1 MKNLLKLILILPVF
15 LLLLVAP
22 VALADEVVLENPIT
36 PENPP
41 ELFMGIL
48 NYVLGFLGVLA
59 VAMIVYGGFIYM
71 TSAGN
76 EERVKS
82 GRAILTYAIVGL
94 LIVILSWVI
103 VRAII
108 TALGG

>member
-1 MKNLLKLILILPVF
+1 MKYLLKPILILLV
-15 LLLLVAP
+15 LLLLPVAP
-22 VALADEVVLENPIT
+22 IALAETVELQNPIT
-36 PENPP
+36 PNDPP
-41 ELFMGIL
+41 ELLMGIL

-59 VAMIVYGGFIYM
+59 VAMIVYGGFTYM

-82 GRAILTYAIVGL
+82 GRAILTYAIIGL

-103 VRAII
+103 VRVII